1 MYYRRYAMNKLAN
14 IIPVSDLR
22 QDAAK
27 LLKRLNKSNEPLI
40 ITQRGRAAAVLIGV
54 EAYEKFEHEK
64 ELLRLLAK
72 GDKEVELGEGYDLDT
87 VLAEADTLLA
97 REP

>member
-1 MYYRRYAMNKLAN
+1 MGKLSN

-27 LLKRLNKSNEPLI
+27 LLKQLRKNKEPLI
-40 ITQRGRAAAVLIGV
+40 ITQRGRATAVIISV
-54 EAYEKFEHEK
+54 DAYEKSEHEK

-72 GDKEVELGEGYDLDT
+72 GDREIGEGYDLDT
-87 VLAEADTLLA
+87 VLAEADVLLA
-97 REP
+97 KEPS

>member
-1 MYYRRYAMNKLAN
+1 MSKLAN

-27 LLKRLNKSNEPLI
+27 LLKKLNKDNEPLI

-72 GDKEVELGEGYDLDT
+72 GDREVELGEGYDLDT
-87 VLAEADTLLA
+87 VLAEADSLLA
-97 REP
+97 KES

>member
-1 MYYRRYAMNKLAN
+1 MSKLAN

-22 QDAAK
+22 QNAAK
-27 LLKRLNKSNEPLI
+27 ILKKLNKDNEPLI

-64 ELLRLLAK
+64 ELLMLLVK
-72 GDKEVELGEGYDLDT
+72 GDREIETGEGYDFDI
-87 VLAEADTLLA
+87 VLAEADALLA
-97 REP
+97 KES

>member
-1 MYYRRYAMNKLAN
+1 MSKLSN

-27 LLKRLNKSNEPLI
+27 VLKKLNKSKDPFI
-40 ITQRGRAAAVLIGV
+40 ITQRGRAAAVMIGV
-54 EAYEKFEHEK
+54 EAYEQSEHEK

-72 GDKEVELGEGYDLDT
+72 GDREIELGEGYDLDT
-87 VLAEADTLLA
+87 VFAEADALLA
-97 REP
+97 KES

>member
-1 MYYRRYAMNKLAN
+1 MSKLAN

-27 LLKRLNKSNEPLI
+27 LLKKLNKNHEPLI

-54 EAYEKFEHEK
+54 EAYEKSEHEK
-64 ELLRLLAK
+64 ELLMLLAK
-72 GDKEVELGEGYDLDT
+72 GDREVELGEGYDLNT
-87 VLAEADTLLA
+87 VLAEADAILA
-97 REP
+97 KES